1 MRYTHLRYDIL
12 LCLLIGLMLSYI
24 PVRIIEAILPGVYE
38 SYVEKHTVA
47 EGDIGG
53 IAGENISR
61 ARRIKDLLDHDTF
74 TVVSPGTEYKN
85 KGAGYYKNHYM
96 QMLTLPSGETVAAI
110 INEESVQRTEDDFF
124 SEDSILPVGCIVY
137 EDLTQNQTFLN
148 QIEYNE
154 NLSRTDFY
162 IDMMGNGGK
171 VSQQDYYD
179 FPIDL
184 ARAIT
189 IIISFPILHMLG
201 SRIGIFPYFFEPK
214 NKNK

>member
-96 QMLTLPSGETVAAI
+96 YMLTLPSGETVAAI

-148 QIEYNE
+148 QIESNE

-189 IIISFPILHMLG
+189 IVISFPILHMLG